1 MEDGGS
7 LIVFIIMFIVII
19 LVIRAFGA
27 WMLRINVV
35 IDELKKINK
44 KLDNKT
50 L

>member
-7 LIVFIIMFIVII
+7 LIVFIIMFIVVI
-19 LVIRAFGA
+19 LVTRAFGA
-27 WMLRINVV
+27 WMLRINDV

-44 KLDNKT
+44 KLENKE